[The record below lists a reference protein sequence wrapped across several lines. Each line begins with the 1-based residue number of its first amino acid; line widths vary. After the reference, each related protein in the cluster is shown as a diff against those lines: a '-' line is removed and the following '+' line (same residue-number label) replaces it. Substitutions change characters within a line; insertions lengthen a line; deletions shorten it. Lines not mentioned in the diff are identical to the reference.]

1 MDRTGLLWEA
11 WEWFMDHLKTGP
23 KQLQPVFQKT
33 GPKPLKNWS
42 KPLKNRFFCILLV
55 FFTSKVCQIAFKYY
69 VYTVVI
75 MYKSLHIY
83 LCHTSSKKINFTP
96 LKTHCRPK
104 LACNIGVFIP
114 YMYCLHNAV
123 ATGCNW
129 SFSSFSKVGNW
140 QLQSSCDWSSP
151 VRFPVFL
158 QSYGLDFKTLTTHM
172 G

>member
-1 MDRTGLLWEA
+1 
-11 WEWFMDHLKTGP
+11 
-23 KQLQPVFQKT
+23 
-33 GPKPLKNWS
+33 
-42 KPLKNRFFCILLV
+42 V

-96 LKTHCRPK
+96 LKTHCRSK

-123 ATGCNW
+123 ATSCNW
-129 SFSSFSKVGNW
+129 PFSSFSKVGNW
-140 QLQSSCDWSSP
+140 QLQSSCNWSSP
-151 VRFPVFL
+151 VQFPVFL
-158 QSYGLDFKTLTTHM
+158 QSYGLDFKTLLTLVVHQELQWVAIRTVISNWRIQKSQDGGVLWLTEEEAQQFPCHHQYQR
-172 G
+172 